1 MDFHFSLLRCLD
13 DVDDNDGCTTEK
25 KRRGWE
31 RQRVICVPSWVW
43 YVYGFVATMLVCG
56 LCMSFWPPWIIKF
69 GFGFRALFRWLGGF
83 YGSGFLTA
91 KELGTV
97 WFVMES
103 DGFAATMSLG

>member
-1 MDFHFSLLRCLD
+1 
-13 DVDDNDGCTTEK
+13 
-25 KRRGWE
+25 
-31 RQRVICVPSWVW
+31 
-43 YVYGFVATMLVCG
+43 
-56 LCMSFWPPWIIKF
+56 MSFWPPWIIKF

-103 DGFAATMSLG
+103 DGFAATMSLGWVVEILQVNGYCREERENGELEVGNRRKERDW